1 MLPLLGGHR
10 TPRQGI
16 LIHQRYFSL
25 SAHIYKY
32 GRQYKTIMKIRL
44 ISAGLVLGALLST
57 SAFAQAPAAATADQ
71 TGAAVSKAGKKVKD
85 TAEEGTKKVSKKVKG
100 APTQNAS
107 AAEIA
112 DAKTKGM
119 VWVNTGSGV
128 YHKDGEFYGATKA
141 GKFMTE
147 ADAQKAGYRAA
158 KEPVVGKAKA
168 AATK

>member
-112 DAKTKGM
+112 DAKT
-119 VWVNTGSGV
+119 NTTR
-128 YHKDGEFYGATKA
+128 ATTAIIIDIISNKSNKKPRERLSKNA
-141 GKFMTE
+141 F
-147 ADAQKAGYRAA
+147 
-158 KEPVVGKAKA
+158 
-168 AATK
+168 